1 MRFYPLL
8 LSCLENKLVNKSA
21 FRSDGIKF
29 SVHGEF
35 TDDTMVFQHGLCDT
49 AQFPIEAF
57 PKDTITS
64 VTAMEFR
71 GHGDSETGP
80 VDDFSIRQF
89 TDDTIALIEAKASRP
104 VVIGGISMGS
114 AVALRVAAKR
124 PELIRA
130 LVVGRPAWLM
140 SPAPSNLLP
149 LLLIGR
155 SLRHDPNTALS
166 RFQRSELF
174 SMLSRHYPHNLS
186 ALLELFDRQPLD
198 ITAELLA
205 RISMDGPSLSVE
217 DVASINVPTLVV
229 GTDSDIIHP
238 LDYASSLSKMIPN
251 AELAVIT
258 PKFDDVEQ
266 YQADFRRTLSQ
277 FLSGLNKENS

>member
-1 MRFYPLL
+1 MVVRSKFD
-8 LSCLENKLVNKSA
+8 CDGVKLA
-21 FRSDGIKF
+21 
-29 SVHGEF
+29 VHGEF

-49 AQFPIEAF
+49 AEYPIEAF
-57 PKDTITS
+57 PQDTATS
-64 VTAMEFR
+64 VVAMEFR
-71 GHGDSETGP
+71 GHGDSEAGP
-80 VDDFSIRQF
+80 ADDFSIRQF
-89 TDDTIALIEAKASRP
+89 TDDVIALIEAKASRP

-114 AVALRVAAKR
+114 AVALRVAVQR

-140 SPAPSNLLP
+140 SQAPSNLLP

-155 SLRHDPNTALS
+155 SLRQDPHTALS
-166 RFQRSELF
+166 KFQKSELY
-174 SMLSRHYPHNLS
+174 SMLSEHFSHNLS

-205 RISMDGPSLSVE
+205 RISMDGPSLSVN

-229 GTDSDIIHP
+229 GTDNDIIHP

-258 PKFDDVEQ
+258 SKFDDVDQ
-266 YQADFRRTLSQ
+266 YRVDFQSVLSSFLRR
-277 FLSGLNKENS
+277 F